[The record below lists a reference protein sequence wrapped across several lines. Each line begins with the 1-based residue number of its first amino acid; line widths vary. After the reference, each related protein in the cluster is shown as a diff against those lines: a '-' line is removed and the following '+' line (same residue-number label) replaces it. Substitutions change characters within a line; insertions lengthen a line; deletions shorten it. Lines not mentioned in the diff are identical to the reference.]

1 MANLIGRET
10 LSTITN
16 NSQVY
21 LATHDGAGNS
31 LPYMSRSFISFTFG
45 GKVIEDFNLIVVNGS
60 DMLSKP
66 LYASFEDNV
75 TNNSVLDGQYYWG
88 THFNA
93 NNLQLTLATDGIT
106 QNQLD
111 DFKRWFRPGIEREL
125 ILSEHP
131 NRAIFARVAEPP
143 AMEMLPFEKQISHTI
158 DNIIYNT
165 STTIYKGN
173 ITLNFIMDEPTWYA
187 KLTYM
192 PSYVNKDTLERLPPE
207 DLNPKK
213 IETIQDKDMIKIMV
227 EDNLPHQSMLQQE
240 LFLGGNL
247 LVTSEARTDFSKT
260 DNTNEASAYLGRI
273 TTTSQ
278 GLIVNVNAP
287 KYLFY
292 SGTARSYP
300 TIKFSLKPNIS
311 SDNYIN
317 VPKNTIQNTGLTEYS
332 QIILQI
338 GNDITTKKIFSFTT
352 PSILTGYNQAIKI
365 LKNSVNKSVTQVISE
380 IRDQI
385 KEKYS
390 RAWAVACANIYGSTV
405 VLNNNYINNLINKM
419 KSFIDTN
426 SVMTFIINS
435 KTGAATGKFFV
446 KVLEGPSDSI
456 DKSIFTEVEENVGDM
471 IRSDYL
477 FLDERNYLNSNGEIV
492 LGNCYKITSNESLT
506 NVLFL
511 YEDMYL

>member
-1 MANLIGRET
+1 MAREIIGNE
-10 LSTITN
+10 IEN
-16 NSQVY
+16 NNSYSQVY
-21 LATHDGAGNS
+21 LVTHNGEGAR
-31 LPYMSRSFISFTFG
+31 LPYMHRSFISFSYG
-45 GKVIEDFNLIVVNGS
+45 GKIIEDFNLIVVNGS

-66 LYASFEDNV
+66 LYASFEDSV

-88 THFNA
+88 THFNS

-131 NRAIFARVAEPP
+131 NRAILARIAEPP
-143 AMEMLPFEKQISHTI
+143 AIEMLPFEKQISHTI
-158 DNIIYNT
+158 DNLVYNT
-165 STTIYKGN
+165 STTIYKGT
-173 ITLNFIMDEPTWYA
+173 ITLSFVMDEPVWYA

-213 IETIQDKDMIKIMV
+213 IETIKDKDMIKIMV

-247 LVTSEARTDFSKT
+247 LVTSEARTDFSRT
-260 DNTNEASAYLGRI
+260 DNTNEASAYLGKI

-278 GLIVNVNAP
+278 GLIVNANTP

-300 TIKFSLKPNIS
+300 TIKFSLKPHIG
-311 SDNYIN
+311 SDNYID
-317 VPKNTIQNTGLTEYS
+317 VPKNTIQNNGLTEYS

-338 GNDITTKKIFSFTT
+338 GNDVTTKKIFSFTT
-352 PSILTGYNQAIKI
+352 PSVLTGYNQAIKI
-365 LKNSVNKSVTQVISE
+365 LTNSVNKSATQVISE

-390 RAWAVACANIYGSTV
+390 RAWAVACVNTYGSTV
-405 VLNNNYINNLINKM
+405 VLNSNYINDLITKM
-419 KSFIDTN
+419 KSFIDVN
-426 SVMTFIINS
+426 SYMTFIINS
-435 KTGAATGKFFV
+435 KNGTATGKFFV
-446 KVLEGPSDSI
+446 KVLEGASDSI
-456 DKSIFTEVEENVGDM
+456 DKSTFTEIEENIGDM

-477 FLDERNYLNSNGEIV
+477 TLDERNYLNSNGEIV
-492 LGNCYKITSNESLT
+492 LENCYKITSNESLT